1 MAAVRRHRGT
11 HNLAKTL
18 RDRRYS
24 QAWAV
29 SHCQAG
35 RAIDNSG
42 RRSARTRDRFVGRL
56 LSLVLLLLMGVCLLL
71 LRKQLLDSWLWRC
84 DPPIEV
90 DMLVRGSGPT
100 ETMSKY
106 LIRRIEQTRNVSLL
120 THTEIAGLEGGD
132 HLERITW
139 RNHEFGTTRES
150 ESLTFL

>member
-1 MAAVRRHRGT
+1 
-11 HNLAKTL
+11 
-18 RDRRYS
+18 
-24 QAWAV
+24 
-29 SHCQAG
+29 
-35 RAIDNSG
+35 
-42 RRSARTRDRFVGRL
+42 
-56 LSLVLLLLMGVCLLL
+56 
-71 LRKQLLDSWLWRC
+71 
-84 DPPIEV
+84 
-90 DMLVRGSGPT
+90 MLVRGSGPT